1 MPNWCNNTMD
11 IHGEYEEL
19 KRFSLA
25 CQAKKEDDGGKYL
38 SFNQLFPIPAELE
51 DTVAGWFG
59 DTEKQAE
66 QTAKEKSNIEKY
78 GYKDWYEWAL
88 ANYGSKWGAKNV
100 EFGDEVTEGATRITA
115 TYESAWGP
123 TDGLIRKISE
133 LFPSLV
139 FAVVSTEES
148 DAFVCYS
155 IFRNG
160 ELIAEDGE
168 TPEIPAEIEKLHETD
183 TDLFYEKL
191 MDWQTEY
198 FDLWNE
204 KAENETQKVLLSE

>member
-1 MPNWCNNTMD
+1 MD

-25 CQAKKEDDGGKYL
+25 CQAEKENGDGKYL
-38 SFNQLFPIPAELE
+38 SFNKLFPIPAELE

-59 DTEKQAE
+59 DTEKQTE

-100 EFGDEVTEGATRITA
+100 EFSDEVTQGATHITA
-115 TYESAWGP
+115 TYESAWSP
-123 TDGLIRKISE
+123 ADGLIRKISE
-133 LFPSLV
+133 LFPSLI

-155 IFRNG
+155 IFSNG
-160 ELIAEDGE
+160 ELVAEDGE
-168 TPEIPAEIEKLHETD
+168 TPEMPVEILKLSEAD
-183 TDLFYEKL
+183 DDSFYEKL

-204 KAENETQKVLLSE
+204 KAETQVQEVLSRK